1 LFIVLESFWTRSM
14 KKNSVSA
21 EKRLKPRF
29 PALSEHMVVFAF
41 PSAPLYQLKAKDIS
55 ETGSGVIVKPDSKFL
70 NLIEIG
76 QEMNVELLAP
86 QETRHMQGFY
96 RARIAHITALEE
108 GRFKGHKLVAL
119 ELISKISGYGGK
131 I

>member
-1 LFIVLESFWTRSM
+1 MNYKSD
-14 KKNSVSA
+14 SA
-21 EKRLKPRF
+21 EKRIKPRY
-29 PALSEHMVVFAF
+29 PGLSEHMVVFAI

-55 ETGSGVIVKPDSKFL
+55 ETGIGVIVKADSKFL

-86 QETRHMQGFY
+86 QESRNMQGLY
-96 RARIAHITALEE
+96 RARIAHITVLEE

-119 ELISKISGYGGK
+119 ELISKIP
-131 I
+131 